1 MPKIAH
7 LDMDRITF
15 EGTDGQLYELRGLPL
30 SKRDLFIRQ
39 WGQWRTM
46 AQGIEDLGNFIAC
59 YDRLMPDGTPN
70 PNHDAEFRR
79 ATDWLLQYV
88 VATDPIT
95 DQQSSLLAICDAATV
110 VGLLLSKDGGKS
122 VIEAIEFPERKPK
135 QDAELLPED
144 VDATT
149 HLMAALIDYCG
160 GDAIRARQLASEMPY
175 GELMALL
182 DEHNRLLD
190 KAQGK
195 QSKHSQ
201 GGKDFE
207 NDIETLLGIQ
217 NNQQDTHAE
226 ETKRKAKAK
235 VDAEFASDMQTVIHQ
250 MMQLQQKEKDN
261 G

>member
-1 MPKIAH
+1 
-7 LDMDRITF
+7 
-15 EGTDGQLYELRGLPL
+15 
-30 SKRDLFIRQ
+30 
-39 WGQWRTM
+39 M
-46 AQGIEDLGNFIAC
+46 AQGVNDLENFIDC

-95 DQQSSLLAICDAATV
+95 EQQSPLLDICDAATV

-122 VIEAIEFPERKPK
+122 VIEAIEFPERKTK
-135 QDAELLPED
+135 ENAELLPED

-149 HLMAALIDYCG
+149 HLLAALIDYCG
-160 GDAIRARQLASEMPY
+160 GDATKARQLASDMPY

-190 KAQGK
+190 KAQGN
-195 QSKHSQ
+195 QSNPNQ

-207 NDIETLLGIQ
+207 NDIETLMGIQ
-217 NNQQDTHAE
+217 NNQQNTHQE
-226 ETKRKAKAK
+226 EIKRKVKAK
-235 VDAEFASDMQTVIHQ
+235 VDAEFASDMQAVIHQ